1 MQDKTYKDFQ
11 FDTFINKTIIGIAKN
26 YYKRQNRLLK
36 REEFYCYDTSRPSLL
51 DDALFELDS
60 TSIDNAETKLILDN
74 AKKQLSEI
82 EQTVV
87 FLLFDEDLP
96 LTDVAK
102 ILKLYDK
109 TVSKIK
115 KRALNKLKNLL
126 KENL

>member
-1 MQDKTYKDFQ
+1 MQDKINQ
-11 FDTFINKTIIGIAKN
+11 FDCFLNKTIIGTAKQ
-26 YYKRQNRLLK
+26 YYIKENRLSK